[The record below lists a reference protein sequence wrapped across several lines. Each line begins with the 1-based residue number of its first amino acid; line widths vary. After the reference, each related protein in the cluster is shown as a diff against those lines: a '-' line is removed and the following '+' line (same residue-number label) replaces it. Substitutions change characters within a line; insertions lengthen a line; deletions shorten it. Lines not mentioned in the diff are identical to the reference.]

1 MFNIGDK
8 VKHTTYSWTGEIISF
23 SDYKKTNLH
32 NSIDYPVIGAIPVKT
47 DKGIVRYVWEVNLI
61 LIAAKLSISKKRN
74 LFKTRIEQRHLKK

>member
-47 DKGIVRYVWEVNLI
+47 DKGIVRYV
-61 LIAAKLSISKKRN
+61 
-74 LFKTRIEQRHLKK
+74 